1 MKINDKVR
9 LMREMRNLSQEKMAQ
24 KLGMSTN
31 GYAKLERGETRLNIP
46 RLEQISKILQ
56 IDLNELLTIDER
68 SVICLV
74 NENSQHS
81 NNYYTSSQELTN
93 KISQLELV
101 ISHQETLIAQKDEL
115 LAQQQREIE
124 TLHLFIKALQK
135 NNED

>member
-9 LMREMRNLSQEKMAQ
+9 LIRELRNWSQENMAQ

-46 RLEQISKILQ
+46 RLEQIAKLLQ
-56 IDLNELLTIDER
+56 IDLNELLSIDER

-81 NNYYTSSQELTN
+81 NNYYAAPQELTN
-93 KISQLELV
+93 EIKRLQLLL
-101 ISHQETLIAQKDEL
+101 SHQEALIKQKDEL
-115 LAQQQREIE
+115 LTQQRREIE
-124 TLHLFIKALQK
+124 TLHLLIKSLQK
-135 NNED
+135 NTED